1 MLLVHGTSNISIEE
15 VELHVDDDE
24 NDYFDKGKFMISQIN
39 KELSSIIFIDILK
52 LWLSN
57 CEFTPGP

>member
-1 MLLVHGTSNISIEE
+1 MLLVHGTYNISIEE
-15 VELHVDDDE
+15 VELHVDVEE

-39 KELSSIIFIDILK
+39 KELSSIIFINILK

>member
-15 VELHVDDDE
+15 VELHVDDEE

-52 LWLSN
+52 LYMAFKL
-57 CEFTPGP
+57 

>member
-15 VELHVDDDE
+15 VELHVDDEE
-24 NDYFDKGKFMISQIN
+24 NDYFDNGKFMISQIN

>member
-15 VELHVDDDE
+15 VELHVDDEE

-57 CEFTPGP
+57 CEFTPRP

>member
-15 VELHVDDDE
+15 VELHVDDEE

-52 LWLSN
+52 VW
-57 CEFTPGP
+57 G

>member
-15 VELHVDDDE
+15 VELHVDDEE